1 MNTIKN
7 IMMSLPLMLVGCG
20 SLGQLNEMEDGEFE
34 RYTTRATNLVVLVVG
49 AAVEEGDLKS
59 ADVAKIAKV
68 LKLVAEGGGIT
79 SVGSLLDSDDLVGY
93 KGLGIAVALQ
103 GLDVFLEKRGA
114 YTDDGILGERGT
126 LVILALAD
134 KLLALAD
141 VADTEP
147 TMKLFLEE
155 LETEEE

>member
-1 MNTIKN
+1 MNAIKN

>member
-1 MNTIKN
+1 
-7 IMMSLPLMLVGCG
+7 MSLPLMLVGCG